1 MAPLRA
7 RSPTS
12 WGLAILQLVALPACA
27 VAQDQHAA
35 IQSTRG
41 VQHKPPL
48 ISDDF
53 VVGCIM
59 ILFLML
65 FAFGARAPA
74 TERTTLCAPSLH
86 RALALSLWQANN
98 ELSRHAACVPMRPHH
113 LSPAPVLMHGNGPV
127 FLVSRDNGAASYS
140 AARFSSAANFLER
153 QLGTCGYVCV
163 VACGGPRRHTPITP
177 TPTPH
182 PVFQ

>member
-98 ELSRHAACVPMRPHH
+98 ELSRHAACVPMRP
-113 LSPAPVLMHGNGPV
+113 V